1 MSLTGFLN
9 NIDIT
14 PDNWQELKLVKDFS
28 DRRAGVSV
36 EVDGFKLVR
45 EGCDA
50 MIKWLYEQ
58 QGFSEN
64 PPATYTSPS
73 GKIYNMFIDNRT
85 LDIGLDDITAEL
97 KMRKDNAHF
106 FDRMDVLSF
115 DLLRKEGFITD
126 DMLVDFPFLIVP
138 DDLKQQK
145 AIQLATLAAL
155 LFQLYITIK
164 EAADTAA
171 LLSNPTNLP
180 VFIIQAASLALFI
193 ALTVSALVQTAIN
206 LQELFFPFIRY
217 YRCISDYDL
226 MKAACAR
233 EGYVFTSDFMA
244 NERAGVH
251 SIGRPESVEES
262 ITDKLDNFFVNTYHN
277 KGYPRSI
284 DTGGNTP
291 GALFDEYLKNY
302 DIELFIFEG
311 NVRMERSSFFNTTA
325 NVNVKP
331 TLSDQS
337 NNDDRSAFNFGEV
350 WGRKYYR
357 WSNDE
362 NDVHS
367 KEVNKGDVRFE
378 AITTQINTIN
388 KDLVNLTGL
397 DTYVSPYALV
407 KRKNDFTG
415 VELFVQEIITLIE
428 SNISDIAQQL
438 GQNNNFNISSL
449 ISKRLGVGVFERN
462 YWTVTRKVWGVPEII
477 DGRKVLRQP
486 ENFLDFLSQTKI
498 NEIFNTGLYVKN
510 NLFRIKQITVK
521 STDENFVNL
530 LQNNRVN
537 YEGEDDAVRVWRV
550 EWYPYKYEW
559 VLTVELPDESGFN
572 TQTEIL

>member
-85 LDIGLDDITAEL
+85 LDIGLDDIAAEL

-311 NVRMERSSFFNTTA
+311 NVRMERSSFFNTTD

-337 NNDDRSAFNFGEV
+337 NNDDRYSLNFREV

-388 KDLVNLTGL
+388 KDLVNLTGF
-397 DTYVSPYALV
+397 DPYVSPYALV

-559 VLTVELPDESGFN
+559 VLKVELPDESGFN